1 MTKVLVAT
9 EKPFAPEAV
18 SQIKQIVEGA
28 GFEFALLE
36 KYTNIETLL
45 EAVKDADAMI
55 IRSDKASQEV
65 INAAKE
71 LKII

>member
-65 INAAKE
+65 INAAK
-71 LKII
+71 